1 MQHRWPITV
10 LIAFLPAWAYAY
22 APHSPVF
29 PAQNDDGTARVD
41 VYSSGPDVTLPLLR
55 PPSQSASPAG
65 KCHNK
70 QDARIR
76 LSLIVDSQGR
86 AHNIIFERPAGNPLD
101 ELALRLL
108 DNDRFLPGTYQGA
121 PSAVAVEA
129 EVHMQA
135 CIDWSKKDSAGN
147 KSAILRLHSEPEQKF
162 EPSPQPKQK
171 LPLSLIAARPA
182 YTSPLEKVG
191 PGVTPPRA
199 IFHPEAEFSDYA
211 RQKKLQ
217 GDCVLGLRVDA
228 HGMPQDIHITR
239 SLEASLDQKAIEAVQ
254 RYRFTPAMKDGIPVP
269 VAIAVEVRFRLY

>member
-10 LIAFLPAWAYAY
+10 LIAFLPPWAYAH
-22 APHSPVF
+22 AQHSPVSE
-29 PAQNDDGTARVD
+29 AQNDVGPARVD
-41 VYSSGPDVTLPLLR
+41 VYASDPGVTLPRLR

-76 LSLIVDSQGR
+76 LSLIVDSQGI

-108 DNDRFLPGTYQGA
+108 ENDHFQPGTYQDA
-121 PSAVAVEA
+121 PVAVAIEA
-129 EVHMQA
+129 ELQMQA
-135 CIDWSKKDSAGN
+135 CVDWSKDRAGN
-147 KSAILRLHSEPEQKF
+147 KSAVLRLRSEPEQKF

-171 LPLSLIAARPA
+171 LPLSLIAARPT

-191 PGVTPPRA
+191 SCVTPPRA
-199 IFHPEAEFSDYA
+199 IFQPEAQFSDYA

-217 GDCVLGLRVDA
+217 GDCVLGLKVDA
-228 HGMPQDIHITR
+228 HGMPQDIHIAR

-254 RYRFTPAMKDGIPVP
+254 RYRFTPAMKEGIPVP
-269 VAIAVEVRFRLY
+269 VAINIEVRFRLY

>member
-1 MQHRWPITV
+1 MQHRWLIAV
-10 LIAFLPAWAYAY
+10 LITFLPAWACAY

-29 PAQNDDGTARVD
+29 PAQNDVGPARVD

-55 PPSQSASPAG
+55 PLSQSASPAG

-76 LSLIVDSQGR
+76 LALIVDSQGR

-108 DNDRFLPGTYQGA
+108 DIDRFIPGTYQGS
-121 PSAVAVEA
+121 PSAVAIEA

-135 CIDWSKKDSAGN
+135 CIDWSKDSAGN
-147 KSAILRLHSEPEQKF
+147 KSAVLRLRSEPEQKF
-162 EPSPQPKQK
+162 EASPQPKQK
-171 LPLSLIAARPA
+171 LPLSLIAARPT
-182 YTSPLEKVG
+182 YTSSLEKIG

-199 IFHPEAEFSDYA
+199 IFQPEAQFSDYA

-254 RYRFTPAMKDGIPVP
+254 RYRFTPAIKDGIPVP
-269 VAIAVEVRFRLY
+269 VAINIEVRFRLY